1 MKRTVLFIML
11 GMVVLVALIMVM
23 KAMLFKSRQM
33 DVDPVTDIHVD
44 GHQAAL
50 NLSRAIQ
57 FKTISYRDPTQF
69 DPDEFRA
76 FHRFLEETY
85 PGIHSRLTKKVINEY
100 SLLYTWEGTDTSLK
114 PVLFMA
120 HMDVVPINPETE
132 GDWTHPPFEG
142 RIADGF
148 IWGRG
153 SLDDKVSLM
162 AIMEAVETLITNGF
176 RPRRSLYLAFGHD
189 EEIGGEDG
197 AVRIAASL
205 KSRGVEAEYILDES
219 GVITIGIV
227 PGVSEPTALVGIAE
241 KGYLTLELSVT
252 QEGGHSSM
260 PPPHSAIGILSTAIH
275 NLERNQLPSRLEGPT
290 ARLFDWVGPEMPFG
304 MKLVFANPWLLG
316 WLIEF
321 LLEQSNSTNA
331 SIRSTTAATIIEAGE
346 QENVLPQRARA
357 VLNFRL
363 LQGDTIKDV
372 IRHVEKT
379 VDDPMVKVGIF
390 GSPPSE
396 ASRVSDVDSEGFK
409 ILERTIRQV
418 FPDTIVAPYLV
429 VAGTDARHYSDVSE
443 SILRFLP
450 IRLMGEDLRRIH
462 GTNERV
468 GVKNYEEIMKFY
480 IQMVRNSN

>member
-1 MKRTVLFIML
+1 
-11 GMVVLVALIMVM
+11 
-23 KAMLFKSRQM
+23 
-33 DVDPVTDIHVD
+33 
-44 GHQAAL
+44 
-50 NLSRAIQ
+50 
-57 FKTISYRDPTQF
+57 
-69 DPDEFRA
+69 
-76 FHRFLEETY
+76 
-85 PGIHSRLTKKVINEY
+85 
-100 SLLYTWEGTDTSLK
+100 
-114 PVLFMA
+114 
-120 HMDVVPINPETE
+120 
-132 GDWTHPPFEG
+132 
-142 RIADGF
+142 
-148 IWGRG
+148 
-153 SLDDKVSLM
+153 M